1 MQTPQV
7 AASISLTTKIDEI
20 DNRQK
25 RMEKHILSL
34 TQNQKEA
41 SIMCKSM
48 LQILKKQEKTNIDQY
63 KVSTT
68 SLGKYSL
75 HDFVINYASVYSR
88 LILILIYQ
96 NYTAALNIEN

>member
-1 MQTPQV
+1 MQEHVTN
-7 AASISLTTKIDEI
+7 I
-20 DNRQK
+20 
-25 RMEKHILSL
+25 
-34 TQNQKEA
+34 
-41 SIMCKSM
+41 
-48 LQILKKQEKTNIDQY
+48 KKTGKTNIDQY

-75 HDFVINYASVYSR
+75 HDFSVYSR